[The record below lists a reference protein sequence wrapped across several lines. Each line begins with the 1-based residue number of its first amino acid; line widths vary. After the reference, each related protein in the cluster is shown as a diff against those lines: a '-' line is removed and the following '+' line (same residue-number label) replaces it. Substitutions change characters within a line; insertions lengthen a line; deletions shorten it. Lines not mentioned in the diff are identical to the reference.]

1 MDCLSED
8 DRRLP
13 QIQHLPGMLRR
24 GVGVHHSGLLPI
36 VKEVIEILFQEGLIK
51 VRYHTRC
58 HLMVIALQSQAL
70 AVLMLSILVK
80 GRVLAATRQV
90 NHLNLA

>member
-1 MDCLSED
+1 MSED

-51 VRYHTRC
+51 ASTPQQTQ
-58 HLMVIALQSQAL
+58 LMPGCPMVLRACVAHRRLCSSSDKLHA
-70 AVLMLSILVK
+70 AV
-80 GRVLAATRQV
+80 
-90 NHLNLA
+90 

>member
-1 MDCLSED
+1 MPQVDCLSED

-51 VRYHTRC
+51 ASMLHQSQLIPGCLLTLFARVSVVPVHVRGYLH
-58 HLMVIALQSQAL
+58 VALQ
-70 AVLMLSILVK
+70 
-80 GRVLAATRQV
+80 
-90 NHLNLA
+90 

>member
-51 VRYHTRC
+51 ARHPC
-58 HLMVIALQSQAL
+58 QSQLEHTERQRMCVA
-70 AVLMLSILVK
+70 AVGVH
-80 GRVLAATRQV
+80 RVTPCTLHSMRIRFV
-90 NHLNLA
+90 

>member
-1 MDCLSED
+1 MATVRNRSAQGLIVSAQVDCLSED

-51 VRYHTRC
+51 ASTPINRTF
-58 HLMVIALQSQAL
+58 
-70 AVLMLSILVK
+70 
-80 GRVLAATRQV
+80 
-90 NHLNLA
+90 

>member
-1 MDCLSED
+1 MDPLFIICLNSLLSAAQVDCLSED

-51 VRYHTRC
+51 AR
-58 HLMVIALQSQAL
+58 S
-70 AVLMLSILVK
+70 
-80 GRVLAATRQV
+80 
-90 NHLNLA
+90 